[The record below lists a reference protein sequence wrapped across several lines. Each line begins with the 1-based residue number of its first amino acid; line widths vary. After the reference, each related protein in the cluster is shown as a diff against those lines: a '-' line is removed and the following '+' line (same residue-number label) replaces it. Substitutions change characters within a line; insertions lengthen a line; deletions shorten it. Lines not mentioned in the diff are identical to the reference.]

1 MLKVACLPSHPL
13 EKLVARK
20 KRRGS
25 EAVYEALL
33 PPLCSRST
41 RLVAT
46 LIQKHRPSP
55 LQTGA
60 SPLFDFFFI
69 RKNRA
74 LLILF
79 RGDERQRKES
89 GGFMIG
95 EREGA
100 WLVCHWV
107 GGGTRRK
114 GGRPAEFTSEIAN
127 MNTNE
132 ILNCV

>member
-1 MLKVACLPSHPL
+1 MLDQIYQRTV
-13 EKLVARK
+13 EKRYDPGPILVLLSIKINRIRK
-20 KRRGS
+20 SG
-25 EAVYEALL
+25 VL
-33 PPLCSRST
+33 
-41 RLVAT
+41 
-46 LIQKHRPSP
+46 LIQ
-55 LQTGA
+55 
-60 SPLFDFFFI
+60 
-69 RKNRA
+69 
-74 LLILF
+74 
-79 RGDERQRKES
+79 GDERQIKGS

>member
-1 MLKVACLPSHPL
+1 MIRFGKLAGESKFPLFSGLGFVKRRKGKV
-13 EKLVARK
+13 RK
-20 KRRGS
+20 KG
-25 EAVYEALL
+25 
-33 PPLCSRST
+33 
-41 RLVAT
+41 
-46 LIQKHRPSP
+46 
-55 LQTGA
+55 
-60 SPLFDFFFI
+60 
-69 RKNRA
+69 
-74 LLILF
+74 
-79 RGDERQRKES
+79 S

-132 ILNCV
+132 IFNCV

>member
-1 MLKVACLPSHPL
+1 MFTSGPNTYIDPEKESNIDKVAWKEHL
-13 EKLVARK
+13 EDWMKS
-20 KRRGS
+20 KR
-25 EAVYEALL
+25 
-33 PPLCSRST
+33 
-41 RLVAT
+41 
-46 LIQKHRPSP
+46 I
-55 LQTGA
+55 
-60 SPLFDFFFI
+60 I
-69 RKNRA
+69 RKEKSRK
-74 LLILF
+74 I
-79 RGDERQRKES
+79 KES

-107 GGGTRRK
+107 GEGTRRK